1 MIGIPY
7 YAKSEVDALLAEIR
21 RDYNLGGAGFRGYAL
36 TNTIVDIDGWW
47 FAAEDGTYVNFN
59 NLAVNL
65 SNGISIL
72 LVEDNQSFFTQIV
85 VPAMQVEEIPT
96 SGSSKLVS
104 SNGIFDALA
113 LNYSSLDNIKLDKST
128 YTGNAQ
134 DLKDDID
141 DVESFASSLNVS
153 KVSSVVLGEPW
164 GVASFS
170 NIVTISGDNYTIAEA
185 IGTLVETTHY
195 IIESESTITL
205 SAIQTQYLKRVFDDG
220 GFVYSG
226 SVPCINEALPPELN
240 WDYYIRVYNDGG
252 LVESLECV
260 TI

>member
-36 TNTIVDIDGWW
+36 TNTPVNLDGWW
-47 FAAEDGTYVNFN
+47 FAAENGTYGEFD
-59 NLAVNL
+59 NLVVDL

-72 LVEDNQSFFTQIV
+72 IVENNQSDFTQIV

-96 SGSSKLVS
+96 NGSSKLVT

-113 LNYSSLDNIKLDKST
+113 LNYSSLNNIKLDKGV
-128 YTGNAQ
+128 YTGTAQ
-134 DLKDDID
+134 DLKNDID

-153 KVSSVVLGEPW
+153 KTDSVVLGEPW
-164 GVASFS
+164 GTASFS
-170 NIVTISGDNYTIAEA
+170 NIVTISGDNYKIAEA
-185 IGTLVETTHY
+185 IGTLVVTTHY

-205 SAIQTQYLKRVFDDG
+205 SPIQTQYLKRVFDDG
-220 GFVYSG
+220 GFVDSD
-226 SVPCINEALPPELN
+226 SVPCINEMLPPELN
-240 WDYYIRVYNDGG
+240 WDYYLRVYNSGG
-252 LVESLECV
+252 VVESLECI